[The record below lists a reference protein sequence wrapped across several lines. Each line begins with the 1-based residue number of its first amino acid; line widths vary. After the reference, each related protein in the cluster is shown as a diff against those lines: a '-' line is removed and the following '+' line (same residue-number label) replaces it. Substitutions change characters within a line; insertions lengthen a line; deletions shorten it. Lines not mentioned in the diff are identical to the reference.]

1 MPEKRSVVRG
11 ASPTLMSVV
20 WWWGSGRAEIDVLG
34 VGLAVVERSGCL
46 SVLVDESVAGVVSSD
61 RSAGPIR
68 DNFVIVGRALAEAA
82 VRSVRVVMLDV
93 VA

>member
-1 MPEKRSVVRG
+1 M
-11 ASPTLMSVV
+11 
-20 WWWGSGRAEIDVLG
+20 WWGSGRVEVDVAR
-34 VGLAVVERSGCL
+34 VGLAVDGSGCL
-46 SVLVDESVAGVVSSD
+46 LVLVDESVAGVVSSD

-82 VRSVRVVMLDV
+82 VRSVRVVMLDL